1 MTVIVNEKGR
11 AHSERTEEEEIALV
25 MAELETLSPEERQL
39 LEATLKGL
47 HRGDSSIATALSRQR
62 WKWTPVDMDTFL
74 DDPYYL
80 GESSKTLYPKIRADL
95 KEALTSGR
103 YREMVLTGGIGYG
116 KTTFISFAV
125 ARMLYE
131 ISCLRNPQEA
141 YGLSAGSEVVV
152 ALISKSLHVARQV
165 MKTAVEDKI
174 KISPYFQEHFKGRAN
189 RDVTHYPSNVMLVI
203 GSCNSERVLGMNVVG
218 GAMDEANFMTTKG
231 QVIKQAGGDKKSI
244 AQYDLAEKVYAS
256 LIRRIKSRFLKAAQD
271 LPGIM
276 VLASSATTVNS
287 FTDRKIKA
295 SIDDPAVFVRDYAN
309 WEVKPSENFTG
320 ESFEV
325 VVGNGG
331 LRSKILKSTADE
343 SERKYYLDAGCRI
356 IEVPMEYIDDF
367 QRDLELAIRD
377 IAGIPTHAISAFI
390 HRLEKI
396 DHAVERYQSLAEH
409 RSLGHPCTS
418 EEYTMNTDFDFMWG
432 RICSKGKRRL
442 KGGHEEWVWRP
453 KNSPGKPRHIHID
466 TSLSGDSTG
475 FVMGYIDR
483 QVEVVRRNEKGET
496 YSDLAP
502 FFVIDLLLRV
512 NPPEGDQIFLPDVR
526 RMVYEIQEHGFHIA
540 KLTCDSYQSA
550 EMIQQ
555 MKARGVKADVL
566 SVDRTTEPYD
576 ALKSAL
582 YEDRIAF
589 YEYAP
594 LIGELRTLEYDSI
607 KRKVDHP
614 VAGSKDVSDALAGV
628 VFGLSQMRA
637 STPLMLDE
645 RRNIVDDVSWMMDDK
660 KIPWGEGKPTPRRP
674 DEGANTP
681 LTIIIG

>member
-1 MTVIVNEKGR
+1 MPVVVDKNGR
-11 AHSERTEEEEIALV
+11 AFSQRSEEEELALV
-25 MAELETLSPEERQL
+25 MQELETLNDEERAL
-39 LEATLKGL
+39 LEATMKEL
-47 HRGDSSIATALSRQR
+47 HSGNNRIVSAISKQR
-62 WKWTPVDMDTFL
+62 WKWSPVDMDTFL

-80 GESSKTLYPKIRADL
+80 GESTRTLYPKIRQDL
-95 KEALTSGR
+95 KDALTSGR

-116 KTTFISFAV
+116 KTTFISFAI

-131 ISCLRNPQEA
+131 ISCLRSPQDS

-174 KISPYFQEHFKGRAN
+174 KISPYFNQHFKGKAN

-231 QVIKQAGGDKKSI
+231 QVIKGSAGAKKSI

-256 LIRRIKSRFLKAAQD
+256 IVRRIKSRFLKAAND
-271 LPGIM
+271 LPGLM

-295 SIDDPAVFVRDYAN
+295 SANDPTVFVRDYAN
-309 WEVKPSENFTG
+309 WEVKPQENFSG
-320 ESFEV
+320 ETFEV

-331 LRSKILKSTADE
+331 LRSKVMKGDVSDA
-343 SERKYYLDAGCRI
+343 ERSYYVDAGCRI
-356 IEVPMEYIDDF
+356 INVPIEYVEDF
-367 QRDLELAIRD
+367 ERDLESAIRD
-377 IAGIPTHAISAFI
+377 IAGIATHAISAYI

-396 DHAVERYQSLAEH
+396 EDAVVRYDHVNGYQSI
-409 RSLGHPCTS
+409 GHPCTS
-418 EEYTMNTDFDFMWG
+418 QEYTMNTDFDFMWG
-432 RICSKGKRRL
+432 RFCSKGKRRL
-442 KGGHEEWVWRP
+442 KGGHEEFIWRP
-453 KNSPGKPRHIHID
+453 KNASGKARYIHID

-475 FVMGYIDR
+475 FVMGHIDR
-483 QVEVVRRNEKGET
+483 QVEVIRRNERGEEYT
-496 YSDLAP
+496 DVAP
-502 FFVIDLLLRV
+502 FIVIDLLLRI

-526 RMVYEIQEHGFHIA
+526 RMVYELQEHGFHIA
-540 KLTCDSYQSA
+540 GMSCDSYQSA

-555 MKARGVKADVL
+555 MKRRGVKADVL
-566 SVDRTTEPYD
+566 SVDRTTDPYD

-589 YEYAP
+589 YEYEP
-594 LIGELRTLEYDSI
+594 LIRELKTLEYDSI

-614 VAGSKDVSDALAGV
+614 VAGSKDVADALAGV
-628 VFGLSQMRA
+628 VYGLMQMRQ
-637 STPLMLDE
+637 STPILLTQG
-645 RRNIVDDVSWMMDDK
+645 RRSVDDVRWIMDDNK
-660 KIPWGEGKPTPRRP
+660 VPWKSGKPLPTKGV
-674 DEGANTP
+674 DDANAP
-681 LTIIIG
+681 LPIIIG

>member
-1 MTVIVNEKGR
+1 MAIIVNDSGR
-11 AHSERTEEEEIALV
+11 LHSARTEAEEVALV
-25 MAELETLSPEERQL
+25 MQELESLSPEERALL
-39 LEATLKGL
+39 LETMKGVYS
-47 HRGDSSIATALSRQR
+47 GNNAIANALSAQR

-131 ISCLRNPQEA
+131 ISCLRNPQES

-189 RDVTHYPSNVMLVI
+189 RDVTMYPNNVMLVI

-256 LIRRIKSRFLKAAQD
+256 LIRRVKSRFLKAAGD

-295 SIDDPAVFVRDYAN
+295 SHGDPAVFVRDYAN
-309 WEVKPSENFTG
+309 WEVKPQENFTG
-320 ESFEV
+320 EKFEV
-325 VVGNGG
+325 MVGNGG
-331 LRSKILKSTADE
+331 LRSKILAPNTPL
-343 SERKYYLDAGCRI
+343 SERRHLIEAGCRI
-356 IEVPMEYIDDF
+356 IDVPMEYEEDF
-367 QRDLELAIRD
+367 RRDLELAIRD
-377 IAGIPTHAISAFI
+377 IAGIATHAISAYI

-396 DHAVERYQSLAEH
+396 EDAVSRYALLRDHRAQ
-409 RSLGHPCTS
+409 GHPCTT
-418 EEYTMNTDFDFMWG
+418 EEYTMGQPFDFMWG
-432 RICSKGKRRL
+432 HLCAKGKRRL
-442 KGGHEEWVWRP
+442 KGGHEEWVWKP
-453 KNSPGKPRHIHID
+453 KNAPSKSRHIHID

-475 FVMGYIDR
+475 FVMGYVDR
-483 QVEVVRRNEKGET
+483 YVEVTRRNEQGEVYT
-496 YSDLAP
+496 DVAP
-502 FFVIDLLLRV
+502 FIVIDLLLRV
-512 NPPEGDQIFLPDVR
+512 NPPDGDQIFLPDVR
-526 RMVYEIQEHGFHIA
+526 RMVYELQEHGFHIA
-540 KLTCDSYQSA
+540 QLTCDSYQSA
-550 EMIQQ
+550 EMLQQ
-555 MKARGVKADVL
+555 MKQRGVKSEVL

-589 YEYAP
+589 YEYNP
-594 LIGELRTLEYDSI
+594 LIAELRTLEYDSI
-607 KRKVDHP
+607 RRKVDHP

-628 VFGLSQMRA
+628 VHSLAQARLNAPMYMEAAGSR
-637 STPLMLDE
+637 
-645 RRNIVDDVSWMMDDK
+645 VDDVQWMLDDK
-660 KIPWGEGKPTPRRP
+660 KVPWKEGTALPPRQ
-674 DEGANTP
+674 DQGANTP

>member
-1 MTVIVNEKGR
+1 MTVLTNDSGR
-11 AHSERTEEEEIALV
+11 VFSKRTQEEELALV
-25 MAELETLSPEERQL
+25 MAELETLSPQERKL
-39 LEATLKGL
+39 LEATLLGL
-47 HRGDSSIATALSRQR
+47 HKGDTSIASALSAQR

-95 KEALTSGR
+95 KEALVSGR

-125 ARMLYE
+125 ARMMYE

-141 YGLSAGSEVVV
+141 YGLSAGSEIVI

-165 MKTAVEDKI
+165 MKTAVEDKL
-174 KISPYFQEHFKGRAN
+174 KISPYFQEHFKGSAN
-189 RDVTHYPSNVMLVI
+189 RDVTHYPNNVMLVI

-231 QVIKQAGGDKKSI
+231 QVIKEAGGEKKSI

-256 LIRRIKSRFLKAAQD
+256 LIRRIKSRFLKAAND

-295 SIDDPAVFVRDYAN
+295 SLNDPAVFVRDYAN
-309 WEVKPSENFTG
+309 WMVKPQENFSG
-320 ESFEV
+320 ETFQV

-331 LRSKILKSTADE
+331 LRSRLLPKDTPQEEKQ
-343 SERKYYLDAGCRI
+343 YYKDAGCRI
-356 IEVPMEYIDDF
+356 IDVPMEYIDDF

-377 IAGIPTHAISAFI
+377 IAGIPTHAISAYI
-390 HRLEKI
+390 HRLETI
-396 DHAVERYQSLAEH
+396 DAAIQRYENLRDH
-409 RSLGHPCTS
+409 RALGHPCTS
-418 EEYTMNTDFDFMWG
+418 SEYTMNTDFDFMWG
-432 RICSKGKRRL
+432 NICSKGKRRL
-442 KGGHEEWVWRP
+442 KGGYEEWTWRP
-453 KNSPGKPRHIHID
+453 KNAPGRSRFIHID

-475 FVMGYIDR
+475 FVMGYVDR
-483 QVEVVRRNEKGET
+483 MVEVVRRNESGQT

-502 FFVIDLLLRV
+502 FIVIDLMLRV
-512 NPPEGDQIFLPDVR
+512 NPPQGDQIFLPDVR

-540 KLTCDSYQSA
+540 SLTCDSYQSA

-555 MKARGVKADVL
+555 MKRRGVKADVL

-582 YEDRIAF
+582 YEERIAF
-589 YEYAP
+589 YEYPP
-594 LIGELRTLEYDSI
+594 LINELKTLEYDSV
-607 KRKVDHP
+607 RGKVDHP
-614 VAGSKDVSDALAGV
+614 VAGSKDVADALAGV
-628 VFGLSQMRA
+628 VFGLSQSRVNA
-637 STPLMLDE
+637 PLDVTAGE
-645 RRNIVDDVSWMMDDK
+645 SKVDDIQWMLEDK
-660 KIPWGEGKPTPRRP
+660 KIPWSDGARIPSRANQ
-674 DEGANTP
+674 DANTP
-681 LTIIIG
+681 LTIVIG

>member
-1 MTVIVNEKGR
+1 MTVIERNGR
-11 AHSERTEEEEIALV
+11 HRSQRTEEEELALV
-25 MAELETLSPEERQL
+25 MSELESLSPEERQL
-39 LEATLKGL
+39 LEATMKGL
-47 HRGDSSIATALSRQR
+47 YAGDNSIANALSAQR
-62 WKWTPVDMDTFL
+62 WRWTPVDMDTFL

-189 RDVTHYPSNVMLVI
+189 RDVTHYPNNVMLVI

-256 LIRRIKSRFLKAAQD
+256 LIRRVKSRFLKAAQD

-295 SIDDPAVFVRDYAN
+295 SLNDPAVFVRDYAN
-309 WEVKPSENFTG
+309 WEVKPQENFTG
-320 ESFEV
+320 ERFDV
-325 VVGNGG
+325 LVGNGG
-331 LRSKILKSTADE
+331 LRSKLLPKDTPE
-343 SERKYYLDAGCRI
+343 PERQYYLDAGCRI
-356 IEVPMEYIDDF
+356 IDVPIEYIEDF

-377 IAGIPTHAISAFI
+377 IAGIATHAISAYI

-396 DHAVERYQSLAEH
+396 EDAVTRYDHLTEH
-409 RSLGHPCTS
+409 RAIGHPCTTD
-418 EEYTMNTDFDFMWG
+418 EYTMNKGDFDFMWG
-432 RICSKGKRRL
+432 RLCSKGKRRL

-453 KNSPGKPRHIHID
+453 KNAPGKPRHIHID

-475 FVMGYIDR
+475 FVMGYVDR
-483 QVEVVRRNEKGET
+483 QVEVTRRNEQGEE

-502 FFVIDLLLRV
+502 FIVIDLLLRV
-512 NPPEGDQIFLPDVR
+512 NPPDGDQIFLPDVR
-526 RMVYEIQEHGFHIA
+526 RMIYELQEHGFHIGGM
-540 KLTCDSYQSA
+540 TCDSYQSA

-555 MKARGVKADVL
+555 MKSRGVKAEVL
-566 SVDRTTEPYD
+566 SVDRTTDPYD
-576 ALKSAL
+576 SLKSAL

-589 YEYAP
+589 YEYEP
-594 LIGELRTLEYDSI
+594 LIAELKTLEYDSV

-614 VAGSKDVSDALAGV
+614 VAGSKDVADALAGV
-628 VFGLSQMRA
+628 VYGLGKARLNAPIYMTSPQSSVDNVSWIIDDNKIPWKDGKALPLREDQG
-637 STPLMLDE
+637 SNTPLM
-645 RRNIVDDVSWMMDDK
+645 M
-660 KIPWGEGKPTPRRP
+660 
-674 DEGANTP
+674 
-681 LTIIIG
+681 IIG

>member
-1 MTVIVNEKGR
+1 MSVIVNSNGR
-11 AHSERTEEEEIALV
+11 VESKRTEEEELALV
-25 MAELETLSPEERQL
+25 MAELETLSPDERQL

-47 HRGDSSIATALSRQR
+47 HKGDSTIANALSAQR

-189 RDVTHYPSNVMLVI
+189 RDVTHYPTNVMLVI

-276 VLASSATTVNS
+276 VLASSATTINS
-287 FTDRKIKA
+287 FTDRKIKD
-295 SIDDPAVFVRDYAN
+295 SLDNPSVFVRDYAN

-320 ESFEV
+320 EEFEV
-325 VVGNGG
+325 MVGNGG
-331 LRSKILKSTADE
+331 LRSKIVKEGTSDG
-343 SERKYYLDAGCRI
+343 ERQYYLDAGCRI
-356 IEVPMEYIDDF
+356 IKVPMEYLDDF
-367 QRDLELAIRD
+367 QRDLELGIRD
-377 IAGIPTHAISAFI
+377 IAGIPTHAISAYI

-396 DHAVERYQSLAEH
+396 DDAVTRYNNLTDHKSV
-409 RSLGHPCTS
+409 GHPCTS

-432 RICSKGKRRL
+432 RLCSKGKRRL

-453 KNSPGKPRHIHID
+453 KNAPGKPRCIHID

-475 FVMGYIDR
+475 FVMGYVDR
-483 QVEVVRRNEKGET
+483 QVEVIRRNESGEV

-502 FFVIDLLLRV
+502 FFIIDLLLRV

-526 RMVYEIQEHGFHIA
+526 RMVYELQEHGFHIA
-540 KLTCDSYQSA
+540 QLSCDSYQSA

-555 MKARGVKADVL
+555 MKRRGVKSDVL
-566 SVDRTTEPYD
+566 SVDRTTDPYD
-576 ALKSAL
+576 SLKSAL

-589 YEYAP
+589 YEYTP
-594 LIGELRTLEYDSI
+594 LLSELKTLEYDSI

-614 VAGSKDVSDALAGV
+614 IAGSKDVSDALAGV
-628 VFGLSQMRA
+628 VYSLSQLRA
-637 STPLMLDE
+637 VTPLLMAQG
-645 RRNIVDDVSWMMDDK
+645 RRSVDDVSWIMEDGKMPWKPGK
-660 KIPWGEGKPTPRRP
+660 KLPSRS
-674 DEGANTP
+674 DQDANAP